1 MSSFKNFSS
10 MLNDLQRQADGR
22 GTLDGS
28 ASEDF
33 LSIAGYEDPAGGGGG
48 DFTIAEVSLIV
59 EEGATVDIF
68 CAMVDEDRTISES
81 EYTEAGTYTINAV
94 LYKGAALVVMITMD
108 DIEVDDGVKYD
119 DDTGE
124 YSIDGDGTITV
135 KPAGN

>member
-1 MSSFKNFSS
+1 
-10 MLNDLQRQADGR
+10 
-22 GTLDGS
+22 
-28 ASEDF
+28 
-33 LSIAGYEDPAGGGGG
+33 
-48 DFTIAEVSLIV
+48 
-59 EEGATVDIF
+59 
-68 CAMVDEDRTISES
+68 MVDEDRTISES